1 MLKTLFEIKNI
12 KLAKARF
19 FGNVGCL
26 IIALLACMI
35 LTFYHS
41 TSIIFQFDLGF
52 TILRLS
58 ILFFVG
64 VSICASAFD
73 RICRER

>member
-12 KLAKARF
+12 KLARARF
-19 FGNVGCL
+19 FGNVSCL